1 MTFTPAD
8 FCIGESGIWFYSLM
22 WENGKEAEPVAFLDE
37 NIIETEPLPRR
48 RKIMSKARQIYEDLG
63 VVPVINASGYQT
75 VIGGSRV
82 GTEVQA
88 AMDIANRYFADMEEL
103 LKKTGAIIADTLGA
117 EAAMVTPGC
126 AAALSS

>member
-1 MTFTPAD
+1 
-8 FCIGESGIWFYSLM
+8 
-22 WENGKEAEPVAFLDE
+22 
-37 NIIETEPLPRR
+37 
-48 RKIMSKARQIYEDLG
+48 MSKARQIYEDLG

-117 EAAMVTPGC
+117 EAAMVHTRMRGSISPQHSRLHVGQRPRENGTI
-126 AAALSS
+126 ARYNGLEASHFNPKKNSAITTTRYSPFSVPNS

>member
-1 MTFTPAD
+1 M
-8 FCIGESGIWFYSLM
+8 GI
-22 WENGKEAEPVAFLDE
+22 D
-37 NIIETEPLPRR
+37 
-48 RKIMSKARQIYEDLG
+48 KARQIYEDLG

-103 LKKTGAIIADTLGA
+103 LKKPVHSSPTPSAQKRRWSHPDARRLLPSA
-117 EAAMVTPGC
+117 QPPACRAATPKKWNNYPTPR
-126 AAALSS
+126 A